1 MSTVS
6 VLAVSITI
14 GTPDSMRSSRQIS
27 RPSLPGSI
35 RSSSTRSGLAWWNAA
50 IALSPERTN
59 TGSKPSCLR
68 TMPSI
73 SPRDGSSSTTR
84 TLPRKRLASSHRQ
97 PAKDAMTLGRRGVPR
112 YPQSRDRSL
121 TGSGAP
127 TKMRAKTGMTAGRCN
142 NSTVVE
148 AGRGAHCKR
157 PGRRSRSEMNL
168 VGSSPPPQGPD
179 EGAEAAD
186 SPNADDRDAALPRA
200 PGEEDSGWVA
210 PGAPTG
216 PEPTGTGAPPAPDPP
231 SPGSAPP
238 SPGWGPPSQWSG
250 WGEPPGRGSGP
261 PSSGQP
267 PSWSGGG
274 EQPAAWGPAP
284 QPAWGGAAGWGTP
297 GYEPPALLPKAG
309 SARTGPLPL
318 HPMSF
323 SDVLDGAFRLLRA
336 NLATIVLVTAVF
348 FVPLELISAFLSRDL
363 FGGQSLLQVLQD
375 PSLAEQDFGGGLSQV
390 VAASY
395 LGRQLSAGDA
405 IRTTGRR
412 VWALLGAAIFV
423 HVIEAVGFVLCVL
436 PALVVMTFLI
446 CTTPAVVIEWLG
458 PVKSMRRS
466 LALVRPRFWPVLGI
480 AVVSGL
486 LATFL
491 KGVLSTPFTL
501 GAELVGFRWGFIL
514 LAIGSI
520 VPALVASPFVSI
532 VATLVYFDARIRH
545 EGFDLQMIARGLADG
560 DASAR

>member
-1 MSTVS
+1 MGRRRRPGLC
-6 VLAVSITI
+6 LAS
-14 GTPDSMRSSRQIS
+14 
-27 RPSLPGSI
+27 
-35 RSSSTRSGLAWWNAA
+35 
-50 IALSPERTN
+50 LSPPP
-59 TGSKPSCLR
+59 TGNRPR
-68 TMPSI
+68 MPC
-73 SPRDGSSSTTR
+73 PWDGGES
-84 TLPRKRLASSHRQ
+84 
-97 PAKDAMTLGRRGVPR
+97 PR

-127 TKMRAKTGMTAGRCN
+127 TKMRAKTGTTAGRSN

-148 AGRGAHCKR
+148 AGRGADCKR

-168 VGSSPPPQGPD
+168 VGSTPPPQGPD
-179 EGAEAAD
+179 EGAEAAG
-186 SPNADDRDAALPRA
+186 SPNAGDRDAALPGA
-200 PGEEDSGWVA
+200 TSEEDSGWVA

-216 PEPTGTGAPPAPDPP
+216 PEPAGTGAPP
-231 SPGSAPP
+231 
-238 SPGWGPPSQWSG
+238 GP
-250 WGEPPGRGSGP
+250 GSGP

-267 PSWSGGG
+267 SSWSGGG
-274 EQPAAWGPAP
+274 EQPAGWGPPP

-297 GYEPPALLPKAG
+297 GYEPPVLLPKAG

-348 FVPLELISAFLSRDL
+348 FVP
-363 FGGQSLLQVLQD
+363 
-375 PSLAEQDFGGGLSQV
+375 
-390 VAASY
+390 
-395 LGRQLSAGDA
+395 
-405 IRTTGRR
+405 
-412 VWALLGAAIFV
+412 
-423 HVIEAVGFVLCVL
+423 
-436 PALVVMTFLI
+436 PALVAMTFLI

-458 PVKSMRRS
+458 PLKSMRRS

-486 LATFL
+486 LAAFL

-514 LAIGSI
+514 LAVGSI
-520 VPALVASPFVSI
+520 VPALLASPFVSI

>member
-1 MSTVS
+1 M
-6 VLAVSITI
+6 
-14 GTPDSMRSSRQIS
+14 
-27 RPSLPGSI
+27 
-35 RSSSTRSGLAWWNAA
+35 
-50 IALSPERTN
+50 
-59 TGSKPSCLR
+59 
-68 TMPSI
+68 
-73 SPRDGSSSTTR
+73 
-84 TLPRKRLASSHRQ
+84 
-97 PAKDAMTLGRRGVPR
+97 
-112 YPQSRDRSL
+112 
-121 TGSGAP
+121 
-127 TKMRAKTGMTAGRCN
+127 
-142 NSTVVE
+142 
-148 AGRGAHCKR
+148 
-157 PGRRSRSEMNL
+157 
-168 VGSSPPPQGPD
+168 
-179 EGAEAAD
+179 
-186 SPNADDRDAALPRA
+186 
-200 PGEEDSGWVA
+200 
-210 PGAPTG
+210 
-216 PEPTGTGAPPAPDPP
+216 
-231 SPGSAPP
+231 
-238 SPGWGPPSQWSG
+238 
-250 WGEPPGRGSGP
+250 
-261 PSSGQP
+261 
-267 PSWSGGG
+267 
-274 EQPAAWGPAP
+274 
-284 QPAWGGAAGWGTP
+284 
-297 GYEPPALLPKAG
+297 LLPKAG

-363 FGGQSLLQVLQD
+363 FGGQSLLRVFQD
-375 PSLAEQDFGGGLSQV
+375 PSLAEQDFGGGLSGVELGGTIGTSLLGLLITPFVGGAITQV

-423 HVIEAVGFVLCVL
+423 HVIEAVGLVLCLL
-436 PALVVMTFLI
+436 PALVAMTFLI

-458 PVKSMRRS
+458 PLKSMRRS

-486 LATFL
+486 LAAFL

-514 LAIGSI
+514 LAVGSI
-520 VPALVASPFVSI
+520 VPALLASPFVSI

>member
-1 MSTVS
+1 
-6 VLAVSITI
+6 
-14 GTPDSMRSSRQIS
+14 
-27 RPSLPGSI
+27 
-35 RSSSTRSGLAWWNAA
+35 
-50 IALSPERTN
+50 
-59 TGSKPSCLR
+59 
-68 TMPSI
+68 MPSI

-231 SPGSAPP
+231 SPGSAPL

-274 EQPAAWGPAP
+274 EQPAAWGPPP

-375 PSLAEQDFGGGLSQV
+375 PSLAEQDFGGGLSGV
-390 VAASY
+390 E
-395 LGRQLSAGDA
+395 
-405 IRTTGRR
+405 
-412 VWALLGAAIFV
+412 LGAAIFV

-466 LALVRPRFWPVLGI
+466 LALVRPRFWPGLGI

-514 LAIGSI
+514 VAIGSI